1 MTVAASGTT
10 GRLFG
15 VGVGPGDPELLT
27 VKATRVLAGCTVIA
41 HFAARRRQGNAWT
54 TVQTF
59 VRPDQTVLR
68 LEYPLTTEAT
78 DRDEYERCIAGFY
91 DCAAQDIAAHLDAG
105 SAVAVVCEGDP
116 FFYGSYMHL
125 HHRLCDRYDTE
136 VVPGITSLSAACAA
150 AGTPL
155 VSMRETLTVLPGV
168 LPAETLAETL
178 AAADAA
184 VVMKVGRH
192 LDAVRRALTAAGR
205 AGDAI
210 YVERA
215 SCTEERV
222 LPVEETDGL
231 DAPYFSLVL
240 VPGRALRR
248 RADRRAGP

>member
-1 MTVAASGTT
+1 VPDREST

-27 VKATRVLAGCTVIA
+27 LKAARVLAGCGVIA
-41 HFAARRRQGNAWT
+41 HFAARGRDGNAYAIIHSL
-54 TVQTF
+54 
-59 VRPDQTVLR
+59 VRPDQVLVR
-68 LEYPLTTEAT
+68 LEYPLTIEPAG
-78 DRDEYERCIAGFY
+78 RGEYERRIAEFY
-91 DCAAQDIAAHLDAG
+91 DRAAYDLASHLDAG
-105 SAVAVVCEGDP
+105 CDVAVVCEGDP

-125 HHRLCDRYDTE
+125 HQRLCERYDLE

-168 LPAETLAETL
+168 LPREDLAKAL
-178 AAADAA
+178 ADVDAA

-192 LDAVRRALTAAGR
+192 LRDVREALAAAGR
-205 AGDAI
+205 VGEAI

-215 SCTEERV
+215 TCADQRV
-222 LPVEETDGL
+222 LPVDQTDGL

-240 VPGRALRR
+240 VPGRALG
-248 RADRRAGP
+248 RRAGRHSAP

>member
-1 MTVAASGTT
+1 VTVAEDGRA

-27 VKATRVLAGCTVIA
+27 VKAARVLRECGVVA

-54 TVQTF
+54 TVQTLLQ
-59 VRPDQTVLR
+59 PEQNVLR
-68 LEYPLTTEAT
+68 LEYPLTTEPA
-78 DRDEYERCIAGFY
+78 DRDEYERCIAEFY
-91 DCAAQDIAAHLDAG
+91 DRAAEDVAAHLEGAD
-105 SAVAVVCEGDP
+105 VAVVCEGDP

-168 LPAETLAETL
+168 LPPEDLAEML
-178 AAADAA
+178 ARVDAA

-192 LDAVRRALTAAGR
+192 LDAVRDALSAAGR
-205 AGDAI
+205 AGEAI

-215 SCTEERV
+215 SCGDERV
-222 LPVEETDGL
+222 LPLAETDGV

-240 VPGRALRR
+240 VPGRALG
-248 RADRRAGP
+248 RRAGR